1 MKLIRYAIT
10 AIVLSLLVS
19 CSATNLTFEGYIVE
33 KRDGEVFEIL
43 VISNI
48 SKDDINDKPKEDLI
62 SEAQENQSAYFAIDK
77 DEYNELTVGQKVKV
91 WHERVAAETKP
102 PKVGATKV
110 EILEES
116 EQEKNVD
123 NE

>member
-1 MKLIRYAIT
+1 MNLFRYAIT
-10 AIVLSLLVS
+10 AVILSLLVS
-19 CSATNLTFEGYIVE
+19 CSTTNPTFEGYIIE
-33 KRDGEVFEIL
+33 KREGKVYEIL

-48 SKDDINDKPKEDLI
+48 TKDDIDDKSKEDLI

-77 DEYNELTVGQKVKV
+77 DEYDELTVGQKVKV
-91 WHERVAAETKP
+91 WHKRVAAETKP

-116 EQEKNVD
+116 EKSVD